1 MNLRTTVFLGVVCAL
16 CGLQPGYSCAQ
27 TDRYELGLRLRACED
42 AWEQNARTQSRQGAI
57 PHVQNA
63 VTAFFT
69 GQFSAAARALDTAT
83 SVLISG
89 AEPDAQQLWATSL
102 SLLPEARFVDASTPA
117 LRYTLRATY
126 PVGPVPRRAH
136 VRITLSLR
144 PSDVRPVHQHVRA
157 ITRLPVQEQIQL
169 PPLQEADY
177 TLRYQ
182 VLVNDR
188 ILAQRALTL
197 SAAPRLKQRL
207 QALRQAEFPT
217 THTDGATVQALTRLL
232 TGLAERQS
240 LETDYPAARLLAEAE
255 DALQNVKKNIPYYG
269 QKRSGQFWLTLLHHR
284 SAIPARLLAPE
295 TVRKGQ
301 PLPLVI
307 ALHGAGGT
315 ENLFFDGYGRGK
327 IVRLCQQRGWLLVA
341 PRALAGF
348 APVSLPD
355 LIEAVH
361 QLYPVDSKRIFL
373 IGHSMGAM
381 QAFAAVQ
388 QHPDRFAAVAAISGG
403 GRITPA
409 EALKK
414 IPFFLAAGAQDF
426 SLLATRQAHRNLQ
439 QSGVQHIT
447 YREYPDCEH
456 LLAVQVALPD
466 AFAFFDAHARP

>member
-1 MNLRTTVFLGVVCAL
+1 MNLRTTVFLGVFCAL
-16 CGLQPGYSCAQ
+16 HALHPVCSCAQ
-27 TDRYELGLRLRACED
+27 TDRYELGQRLRACED
-42 AWEQNARTQSRQGAI
+42 AWEQNARPQSRQGAI
-57 PHVQNA
+57 PYVQNA

-69 GQFSAAARALDTAT
+69 GQFPAAARALDTAT
-83 SVLISG
+83 SVLKSG
-89 AEPDAQQLWATSL
+89 AEPGPQQFWAASL
-102 SLLPEARFVDASTPA
+102 SLLPEARFMDASDST
-117 LRYTLRATY
+117 LRYTLRAVY
-126 PVGPVPRRAH
+126 PAGPVPRNAR
-136 VRITLSLR
+136 VRITLFTR
-144 PSDVRPVHQHVRA
+144 PSDARPVYQHAQA
-157 ITRLPVQEQIQL
+157 ITRLPVQQQVRL

-177 TLRYQ
+177 TLRFHI
-182 VLVNDR
+182 LVNNR
-188 ILAQRALTL
+188 ILAQRTLTL
-197 SAAPRLKQRL
+197 SVAPRLRERL

-232 TGLAERQS
+232 TDLAERSSQ
-240 LETDYPAARLLAEAE
+240 ETDYPAARLLAEAE
-255 DALQNVKKNIPYYG
+255 EALQNIRKNASYYG
-269 QKRSGQFWLTLLHHR
+269 QKRPGQFWLTLVHNK
-284 SAIPARLLAPE
+284 SAIPARFLAPE

-361 QLYPVDSKRIFL
+361 QLYPVDPKRVFL

-381 QAFAAVQ
+381 QALAAVQ

-403 GRITPA
+403 GRFPSV
-409 EALKK
+409 EALKR

-426 SLLATRQAHRNLQ
+426 SLLMTRQTRNTLQ
-439 QSGVQHIT
+439 QTGVQHIT